1 MRIIL
6 IKSIRGIIVICFFAA
21 LLSCAAWRSGN
32 GLSPDELAY
41 YSDSFDKMREDLWD
55 ISADLYRDKLV
66 RSFIQADLDFSD
78 GQLIIRTKTDNF
90 SKGGLSSRFYLAGD
104 FDIQIDCRM
113 DFKFG
118 NFHMDQVFS
127 FVAID
132 KISKPEKTSFVSIG
146 LALAGGGD
154 RGTLFSH
161 CVLNGK
167 PQKGFMHQINSF
179 KGSLRIVRNG
189 TFITTSYKEE
199 GSSGWSSMNT
209 YHLTA
214 DSMRVGFQLRNF
226 LSKRT
231 AIVAADSVSAEI
243 DGFKIN
249 AAREIIEEKR

>member
-6 IKSIRGIIVICFFAA
+6 FKSIRGILLICFFAA
-21 LLSCAAWRSGN
+21 LLSCAAWRSLD

-41 YSDSFDKMREDLWD
+41 YRDSFDKMREDLWD
-55 ISADLYRDKLV
+55 RSADLYRDKLV
-66 RSFIQADLDFSD
+66 RSFIQADLDFAD
-78 GQLIIRTKTDNF
+78 GQLIIRTKTDSF
-90 SKGGLSSRFYLAGD
+90 SKGGLSSRFYLKGD
-104 FDIQIDCRM
+104 FDIQLDCRM
-113 DFKFG
+113 DFKLG

-132 KISKPEKTSFVSIG
+132 KVSRPEKTSFVSIG
-146 LALAGGGD
+146 LALAGGAE

-167 PQKGFMHQINSF
+167 PQKGYLQQIDGF

-189 TFITTSYKEE
+189 AFITTSYQKE
-199 GSSGWSSMNT
+199 GSSGWNWMNT
-209 YHLTA
+209 FHLTA

-243 DGFKIN
+243 DGFIIN
-249 AAREIIEEKR
+249 AAREIIEEKK

>member
-1 MRIIL
+1 MRIL
-6 IKSIRGIIVICFFAA
+6 LLKSIRDIFVICFFAA

-32 GLSPDELAY
+32 GLSPDELVY
-41 YSDSFDKMREDLWD
+41 YSDPFDKMREDLWD
-55 ISADLYRDKLV
+55 MSADLYRDKLV

-90 SKGGLSSRFYLAGD
+90 SIGGLSSRFYLRGD
-104 FDIQIDCRM
+104 FDIQLDCRM
-113 DFKFG
+113 EFKFG
-118 NFHMDQVFS
+118 NFYMDQVFS

-132 KISKPEKTSFVSIG
+132 KVSKPEKTSFVNIG

-154 RGTLFSH
+154 HGTLFSH
-161 CVLNGK
+161 CVLNGE
-167 PQKGFMHQINSF
+167 PQKGFLQQIDSF

-189 TFITTSYKEE
+189 AFITTSYKKT
-199 GSSGWSSMNT
+199 GSSVWSGMNT
-209 YHLTA
+209 FYLTA

-249 AAREIIEEKR
+249 AAREIIEK

>member
-1 MRIIL
+1 M
-6 IKSIRGIIVICFFAA
+6 ICFFAT

-41 YSDSFDKMREDLWD
+41 YSDAFDKMREDLWD
-55 ISADLYRDKLV
+55 MSADLYRDKLV

-78 GQLIIRTKTDNF
+78 GQLIIRTKTDSF
-90 SKGGLSSRFYLAGD
+90 SKGGLSSRFYLRGD
-104 FDIQIDCRM
+104 FDIQLDCRM

-132 KISKPEKTSFVSIG
+132 KVSRPEKTSFVSIG
-146 LALAGGGD
+146 LALAGSGD
-154 RGTLFSH
+154 SGTLFSH

-167 PQKGFMHQINSF
+167 PKKGFMQQINSF
-179 KGSLRIVRNG
+179 KGSLRIVRSG
-189 TFITTSYKEE
+189 ALITTSYKIE
-199 GSSGWSSMNT
+199 GSSGWSWMNT
-209 YHLTA
+209 FHLT
-214 DSMRVGFQLRNF
+214 DSSMRIGFQLRNF

-231 AIVAADSVSAEI
+231 AIVAADTVSAEI
-243 DGFKIN
+243 DAFKII